1 MEEQRII
8 ILNKYEYGL
17 MINALNEFR
26 TKLIKEKKSTE
37 LVNELLLRLLSLLM
51 NMIIILLYLWWF
63 LYLLFFIITTTK
75 IILIINF
82 INLMINC
89 IN

>member
-37 LVNELLLRLLSLLM
+37 LVNELLLRLLNIPVRKRTIFQRERVS
-51 NMIIILLYLWWF
+51 NER
-63 LYLLFFIITTTK
+63 
-75 IILIINF
+75 
-82 INLMINC
+82 
-89 IN
+89 

>member
-1 MEEQRII
+1 LEEQRII

-37 LVNELLLRLLSLLM
+37 LVNELLLRLLNIPVRKKSIFQRVS
-51 NMIIILLYLWWF
+51 NER
-63 LYLLFFIITTTK
+63 
-75 IILIINF
+75 
-82 INLMINC
+82 
-89 IN
+89 

>member
-37 LVNELLLRLLSLLM
+37 LVKELLLRLLNIPVRKKSIFQRVS
-51 NMIIILLYLWWF
+51 NER
-63 LYLLFFIITTTK
+63 
-75 IILIINF
+75 
-82 INLMINC
+82 
-89 IN
+89 